1 MFTSVKA
8 QPVTLMTTEP
18 ELPPREKILA
28 SIARVFRRFGYEAA
42 TLSILSRETGLGRSS
57 LYHFFPSG
65 KEEMAMAVLERA
77 ERTVRAE
84 LMQCLVAPDE
94 PRRQV
99 DKFIVKLRGYYEG
112 GTIGCLYSTLTLH
125 DCPPAVAARV
135 GALTED
141 WIAALA
147 AYLAE
152 RGDKRAQ
159 QNADRIVRLIQG
171 GLTVALATRDPSR
184 FEASLE
190 DLRPL
195 LLARDTDGSIAASFN
210 GRPCRNGKGA

>member
-1 MFTSVKA
+1 
-8 QPVTLMTTEP
+8 
-18 ELPPREKILA
+18 
-28 SIARVFRRFGYEAA
+28 
-42 TLSILSRETGLGRSS
+42 
-57 LYHFFPSG
+57 
-65 KEEMAMAVLERA
+65 MAVLDRA
-77 ERTVRAE
+77 ERSVHAE

-99 DKFIVKLRGYYEG
+99 DKFIVKLREYYEG

-135 GALTED
+135 AALTED

-171 GLTVALATRDPSR
+171 GLTVALATRDPSQ

-195 LLARDTDGSIAASFN
+195 LLVQGNA
-210 GRPCRNGKGA
+210 GA